1 MGWFDSITDV
11 LDPAGVFHSGRKER
25 KAESEADRL
34 YNQTEYWNDKNYNEQ
49 VRQFDENL
57 AYQKDAYEYQ
67 KQLNNLQMEREDNAV
82 QRRVADLKAAGL
94 SPTLAA
100 GSAAAA
106 TPVHAG
112 TAPQG
117 EVAIRQSP
125 SEAKMQHAMFA
136 AQLKKDKMQLAASM
150 LGNIADVSRT
160 AAQNAFLKQQGRFY
174 DAQAT
179 GQTISNL
186 YMSDELA
193 AKVAGMQL
201 DNVRKTI
208 ENGVLSSTS
217 GYKIQEAANKVRQ
230 QDIDFLNSVK
240 ESTLKDDEHLKNS
253 YDIAVKAVEAKYAE
267 AHNGAKLAKEKAEV
281 IALGIAIEQ
290 AQVDLEETKRSNAK
304 FHEMFPDLPKEVV
317 EKLSGTQAFSVP
329 FVYGTGVI
337 QWAKWISGA
346 AGYVAKPSNWKSPSF
361 LPKAVGNGHGA
372 SASY

>member
-1 MGWFDSITDV
+1 MGWFDSLTDV
-11 LDPAGVFHSGRKER
+11 LDPAGLFHSGRKER
-25 KAESEADRL
+25 RAESEADRL

-49 VRQFDENL
+49 VRQFNENL

-100 GSAAAA
+100 GSAAGA

-117 EVAIRQSP
+117 QVAIRQSP
-125 SEAKMQHAMFA
+125 SEVKMQRAMFA
-136 AQLKKDKMQLAASM
+136 AQLEKDKMQLATSM

-179 GQTISNL
+179 GQSISNL

-193 AKVAGMQL
+193 AKVEGMQL

-208 ENGVLSSTS
+208 ENGVLSATS

-230 QDIDFLNSVK
+230 QDIDFVNSAK
-240 ESTLKDDEHLKNS
+240 ESILKEDEHLKNS

-267 AHNGAKLAKEKAEV
+267 DHHGAKLAKEKAEV
-281 IALGIAIEQ
+281 IALGIAIDQ
-290 AQVDLEETKRSNAK
+290 AQVDLEETKRSNQK

-329 FVYGTGVI
+329 FVLGTGVTE
-337 QWAKWISGA
+337 WAKWISNA
-346 AGYVAKPSNWKSPSF
+346 AGYIAKPSNWKSPS
-361 LPKAVGNGHGA
+361 LLRKSVGN
-372 SASY
+372 